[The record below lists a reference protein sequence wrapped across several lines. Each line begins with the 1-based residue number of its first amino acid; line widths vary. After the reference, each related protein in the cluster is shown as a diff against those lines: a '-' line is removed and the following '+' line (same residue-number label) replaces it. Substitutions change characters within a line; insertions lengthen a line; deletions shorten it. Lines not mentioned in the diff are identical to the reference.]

1 MERKRGAAVASGVQ
15 APDSGPGERERPFE
29 RQDEVPR
36 IDAALAFEARRHV
49 GTAGDHRNEL
59 ALLVLGVLPM
69 PVVVQ
74 RVHHRN
80 LVEVPLRRR

>member
-1 MERKRGAAVASGVQ
+1 MASGVQ

-59 ALLVLGVLPM
+59 SDRCWLKYAAMWGSEDRCREAVRGID
-69 PVVVQ
+69 
-74 RVHHRN
+74 RS
-80 LVEVPLRRR
+80 LR